1 MRRLLVCGSVF
12 FACVAVVSGGPVL
25 AAVSV
30 SAPAKSLAS
39 APIASPTTLSGSAG
53 EWSYRCIFPSSAP
66 NTAPTVCIVEQR
78 LMMQDAQKQAVPLG
92 GVILARATEDP
103 VKAPLSARP
112 WRLTVMTP
120 LGLSLQHEARF
131 AIGKSVPF
139 TLAWQSCVS
148 SGCLSTLDLTVDQI
162 EALRHG
168 QTGHIEVNKLAG
180 GVLTINFALTGVDV
194 ALKTTEGWIAH
205 SQAGSIQ

>member
-1 MRRLLVCGSVF
+1 MQRLLVCGSVF
-12 FACVAVVSGGPVL
+12 FACLAVVSGGSVL
-25 AAVSV
+25 AAVSA
-30 SAPAKSLAS
+30 SAPAKSVAS

-103 VKAPLSARP
+103 VKAPLSTRP

-131 AIGKSVPF
+131 AIGKSAPF
-139 TLAWQSCVS
+139 SLAWQSCVS
-148 SGCLSTLDLTVDQI
+148 SGCLSTLDLTAEQVD
-162 EALRHG
+162 ALRHG
-168 QTGHIEVNKLAG
+168 QAGHIEANKLAG
-180 GVLTINFALTGVDV
+180 GILTINFALTGVDV

-205 SQAGSIQ
+205 SQAGVVQ